1 LIDFVKSYKSKV
13 INLSDFDETTFNRS
27 RQTLEVSMNAP
38 ILASISAT
46 LFAGV
51 AAFAAISPV
60 AAQPSDAKFS
70 CGTNQGVPA
79 TVVQTSRGN
88 ITVIRWAST
97 VFGEKYTPEYRCRVV
112 SAKFQQFHKDGQL
125 NYLTT
130 GVSNGQSVVCVASS
144 KGGPCSGV
152 LFTLKPGSDPTMTLT
167 RLMNVR
173 VQAGPA
179 LNESAGGS
187 SMIGSD
193 QYIDM
198 ANFLS
203 TAPTDNGSVV
213 DAAPSNSNPGLSLNT
228 PATGLW

>member
-1 LIDFVKSYKSKV
+1 
-13 INLSDFDETTFNRS
+13 
-27 RQTLEVSMNAP
+27 MNAP
-38 ILASISAT
+38 ILASLSAA

-51 AAFAAISPV
+51 AAFATISPV

-88 ITVIRWAST
+88 ITVIRWVSNI
-97 VFGEKYTPEYRCRVV
+97 FGEQYKPEYRCRIV

-130 GVSNGQSVVCVASS
+130 GISNGQSVVCVATT

-152 LFTLKPGSDPTMTLT
+152 LFTLKPGSDPQNTLT

-179 LNESAGGS
+179 LNESTAGS
-187 SMIGSD
+187 SAIGD
-193 QYIDM
+193 DRYIDM
-198 ANFLS
+198 SNFLS
-203 TAPTDNGSVV
+203 TAPTDNSSVV
-213 DAAPSNSNPGLSLNT
+213 ETIPASPINPGLSLTT
-228 PATGLW
+228 PSTGLW

>member
-1 LIDFVKSYKSKV
+1 M
-13 INLSDFDETTFNRS
+13 T
-27 RQTLEVSMNAP
+27 AP
-38 ILASISAT
+38 LLASISAT

-70 CGTNQGVPA
+70 CGTSQGVPA

-88 ITVIRWAST
+88 IAVIRWVSDA
-97 VFGEKYTPEYRCRVV
+97 FGEKYTPEYRCRVV
-112 SAKFQQFHKDGQL
+112 SAKFQQYQKDGQL
-125 NYLTT
+125 NYMTT
-130 GVSNGQSVVCVASS
+130 GIANGQSVVCVASS
-144 KGGPCSGV
+144 KGGPCGGV
-152 LFTLKPGSDPTMTLT
+152 LFTLKPGSDPQSTLT

-179 LNESAGGS
+179 LNESTAGS
-187 SMIGSD
+187 SSIGND

-203 TAPTDNGSVV
+203 TAPTDSSLVGEDTPVTPV
-213 DAAPSNSNPGLSLNT
+213 NPGLSLTT
-228 PATGLW
+228 PSTGLW

>member
-1 LIDFVKSYKSKV
+1 
-13 INLSDFDETTFNRS
+13 
-27 RQTLEVSMNAP
+27 MNAP
-38 ILASISAT
+38 IFASLSAT

-51 AAFAAISPV
+51 AALATISPV

-70 CGTNQGVPA
+70 CGTTQGVPA

-88 ITVIRWAST
+88 ITVIRWVSN
-97 VFGEKYTPEYRCRVV
+97 VFGEQYGPEYRCRVV

-144 KGGPCSGV
+144 KGGPCSGI
-152 LFTLKPGSDPTMTLT
+152 LFTLKPGSDPQNTLA

-179 LNESAGGS
+179 LNESTAGTS
-187 SMIGSD
+187 AIGND

-198 ANFLS
+198 ASFLS
-203 TAPTDNGSVV
+203 TAPTDNSSVV
-213 DAAPSNSNPGLSLNT
+213 EATPATPINPGLSLT
-228 PATGLW
+228 APSTGLW

>member
-1 LIDFVKSYKSKV
+1 
-13 INLSDFDETTFNRS
+13 
-27 RQTLEVSMNAP
+27 MNAP
-38 ILASISAT
+38 TFVSLSAT

-51 AAFAAISPV
+51 AAFATMSPV
-60 AAQPSDAKFS
+60 AAQPRDAKFS

-88 ITVIRWAST
+88 ITVIRWVSN
-97 VFGEKYTPEYRCRVV
+97 VFGEQYGPEYRCRVV

-152 LFTLKPGSDPTMTLT
+152 LFTLKPGSDPQSTLA

-179 LNESAGGS
+179 LNESTAGSGA
-187 SMIGSD
+187 IGSD

-198 ANFLS
+198 ADFLS
-203 TAPTDNGSVV
+203 TAPTDNNSVV
-213 DAAPSNSNPGLSLNT
+213 ETMPAAPINPGLSLTT
-228 PATGLW
+228 PSTGLW

>member
-1 LIDFVKSYKSKV
+1 
-13 INLSDFDETTFNRS
+13 
-27 RQTLEVSMNAP
+27 MNAP
-38 ILASISAT
+38 IFASLSAT

-51 AAFAAISPV
+51 AAFATMSPV
-60 AAQPSDAKFS
+60 AAQPSDAKFL

-88 ITVIRWAST
+88 VTVIRWVSN
-97 VFGEKYTPEYRCRVV
+97 VFGEQYGPEYRCRIV

-130 GVSNGQSVVCVASS
+130 GISNGQPVVCVASS

-152 LFTLKPGSDPTMTLT
+152 LFTLKPGSNPQNTLT

-179 LNESAGGS
+179 LNESTAGS
-187 SMIGSD
+187 SEIGD
-193 QYIDM
+193 QQYIDM

-203 TAPTDNGSVV
+203 TAPTDNSSVV
-213 DAAPSNSNPGLSLNT
+213 EATPIAPTNPGLSLTT
-228 PATGLW
+228 PSTGLW

>member
-1 LIDFVKSYKSKV
+1 
-13 INLSDFDETTFNRS
+13 
-27 RQTLEVSMNAP
+27 MNAP
-38 ILASISAT
+38 IFASLSAT

-51 AAFAAISPV
+51 AALATISPV

-70 CGTNQGVPA
+70 CGTTQGVPA

-88 ITVIRWAST
+88 ITVIRWVSN
-97 VFGEKYTPEYRCRVV
+97 VFGEQYGPEYRCRVV

-144 KGGPCSGV
+144 KGGPCSGI
-152 LFTLKPGSDPTMTLT
+152 LFTLKPGSDPQNTLA

-179 LNESAGGS
+179 LNESTAGS
-187 SMIGSD
+187 SAIGND

-198 ANFLS
+198 ASFLS
-203 TAPTDNGSVV
+203 TAPTDNSSVV
-213 DAAPSNSNPGLSLNT
+213 EAIPTAPINSGLSLT
-228 PATGLW
+228 APSTGLW

>member
-1 LIDFVKSYKSKV
+1 
-13 INLSDFDETTFNRS
+13 
-27 RQTLEVSMNAP
+27 MNAP
-38 ILASISAT
+38 LLASISAT

-51 AAFAAISPV
+51 AAFATISPV

-70 CGTNQGVPA
+70 CGTSQGVPA

-88 ITVIRWAST
+88 IAVIRWVSDA
-97 VFGEKYTPEYRCRVV
+97 FGEKYTPEYRCRVV
-112 SAKFQQFHKDGQL
+112 SAKFQQYQRDGQL

-130 GVSNGQSVVCVASS
+130 GIANGQSVVCVASR

-152 LFTLKPGSDPTMTLT
+152 LFTLKPGGDPQNTLI

-179 LNESAGGS
+179 LNESTAGLGT
-187 SMIGSD
+187 IGND

-198 ANFLS
+198 DNFLS
-203 TAPTDNGSVV
+203 TAPTDNSSVA
-213 DAAPSNSNPGLSLNT
+213 DAAPVNPGLSLVAPEINT
-228 PATGLW
+228 PTTNTPTTNTPSTGLW

>member
-1 LIDFVKSYKSKV
+1 
-13 INLSDFDETTFNRS
+13 
-27 RQTLEVSMNAP
+27 MNAP
-38 ILASISAT
+38 ILASLSAT

-60 AAQPSDAKFS
+60 VAQPSDAKFS

-88 ITVIRWAST
+88 ITVIRWVSN
-97 VFGEKYTPEYRCRVV
+97 VFGEQYGPEYRCRVV

-130 GVSNGQSVVCVASS
+130 GIANGQSVVCVATS

-152 LFTLKPGSDPTMTLT
+152 LFTLKSGSDPQNTLT

-179 LNESAGGS
+179 LNESTAGS
-187 SMIGSD
+187 SAIGD
-193 QYIDM
+193 DRYIDM

-203 TAPTDNGSVV
+203 TAPTDNSSVV
-213 DAAPSNSNPGLSLNT
+213 EATPAAPINPGLSLTT
-228 PATGLW
+228 PSTGLW